1 MGPYSQGPNSY
12 RWTLRRRLRR
22 ILLTGMDSELCQL
35 KWGVTKLNGSL
46 PFDTAHG
53 ATVRITVPNPAEKAK
68 RG

>member
-1 MGPYSQGPNSY
+1 
-12 RWTLRRRLRR
+12 
-22 ILLTGMDSELCQL
+22 MDSELCQL